1 MCCIETGIVLRLFLQ
16 FTLKLFLGST
26 WIRELNSALQQE
38 LMSMYPT
45 KLVGVI
51 LLRTHER
58 GLNIDMHP
66 RLAFGAFVNKKFSN
80 QAIQK

>member
-1 MCCIETGIVLRLFLQ
+1 
-16 FTLKLFLGST
+16 
-26 WIRELNSALQQE
+26 
-38 LMSMYPT
+38 MYPT

-51 LLRTHER
+51 LLRTYER